1 MEDLQA
7 ARQRWQQEQPR
18 YQTFLDTAAVALEGL
33 LRKNGVYGQVTKRT
47 KAADSLLRKLLRK
60 PHHTYDSISDKAAM
74 RVVVRYASEIPSV
87 RAIIEGYFAI
97 LKADDKTAE
106 LAPDQFRYQGA
117 HYDARLP
124 AGSEFADLQ
133 LEIQLCTRAQ
143 NLWSDLSHDLSYK
156 TVIDLPNAIHRQVH
170 SLSAL
175 LEVVDREFDLIIQAI
190 RVLPKAGALNIL
202 GALERSFFRI
212 NPAIYARDLSIDVI
226 TALSPLYPAGTDLAG
241 THFETFAGLH
251 AAKLEH
257 VLLQNPGRSPFLS
270 QPEVIM
276 IFDLLEIDEF
286 QLQQRWNEAFPASE
300 LEQLAI
306 LWGKPLP
313 SCSP

>member
-18 YQTFLDTAAVALEGL
+18 YQEFLDAAAAALEGL
-33 LRKNGVYGQVTKRT
+33 LRKDGVYGQVTKRT
-47 KAADSLLRKLLRK
+47 KAADSLLKKLLRK
-60 PHHTYDSISDKAAM
+60 PNHTYDSLSDKAAM
-74 RVVVRYASEIPSV
+74 RVVVRYAGELPAV
-87 RAIIEGYFAI
+87 RAIIEAYFVI
-97 LKADDKTAE
+97 LKIDDKTAS
-106 LAPDQFRYQGA
+106 LAADQFRYQGV

-124 AGSEFADLQ
+124 SGSEFDDLQ

-190 RVLPKAGALNIL
+190 RALPNAGALHIL
-202 GALERSFFRI
+202 TALERCFFRI
-212 NPAIYARDLSIDVI
+212 NPALYARDLSIDVI

-241 THFETFAGLH
+241 THFEAFAGQH

-257 VLLQNPGRSPFLS
+257 VLLQNAGRSPFLS
-270 QPEVIM
+270 QPEVVM
-276 IFDLLEIDEF
+276 IFDLLELDEF
-286 QLQQRWNEAFPASE
+286 QLQQRWNESFPASE

-313 SCSP
+313 

>member
-18 YQTFLDTAAVALEGL
+18 YQAFLDAAAAALEKL
-33 LRKNGVYGQVTKRT
+33 LRQNGVYGHVTKRT
-47 KAADSLLRKLLRK
+47 KAADSLLKKLLRK
-60 PHHTYDSISDKAAM
+60 PHHTYETLSDKAAM
-74 RVVVRYASEIPSV
+74 RVVVRFANEIPAV
-87 RAIIEGYFAI
+87 RAIIEGYFVI
-97 LKADDKTAE
+97 LKIDDKTAS
-106 LAPDQFRYQGA
+106 LAPDQFRYQGV

-124 AGSEFADLQ
+124 AGQEFADLQ

-156 TVIDLPNAIHRQVH
+156 TVIDLPNAIHRQIH

-190 RVLPKAGALNIL
+190 RALPNAGALHIL
-202 GALERSFFRI
+202 AALERCFFRI
-212 NPAIYARDLSIDVI
+212 NPALYARDLSIDVI
-226 TALSPLYPAGTDLAG
+226 TALTPLYPAGTDLAG
-241 THFETFAGLH
+241 EHFETFAGGH

-276 IFDLLEIDEF
+276 IFDLLELDEF
-286 QLQQRWNEAFPASE
+286 QLQQRWNDSFPASE

-313 SCSP
+313 